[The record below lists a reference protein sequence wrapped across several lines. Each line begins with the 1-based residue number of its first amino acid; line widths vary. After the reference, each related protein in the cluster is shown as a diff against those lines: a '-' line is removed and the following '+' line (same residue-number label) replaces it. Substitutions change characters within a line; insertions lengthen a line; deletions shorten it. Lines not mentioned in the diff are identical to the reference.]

1 MTKSFLK
8 KKKQNPAIFTWYMLG
23 GKIIKKKSNSKT
35 LQKKKKWHKSLIPP
49 FIFLRQNLD
58 KVDLPP
64 STSCF
69 HTLKCF

>member
-35 LQKKKKWHKSLIPP
+35 LQKKKNGTKALYPHL
-49 FIFLRQNLD
+49 FFLG
-58 KVDLPP
+58 KI
-64 STSCF
+64 
-69 HTLKCF
+69 